1 MSKESDYSIYIY
13 IYLLYILISDT
24 CCVCEKRSVVCLVET
39 ERAGRQ
45 TLTTLFIYF
54 TFEGTRTVSLHIWA
68 HLRGNQ
74 AESQD
79 KHKHGR
85 SSQELSFLLSFSRS
99 FVLSFFRSLS
109 AGQVGSW
116 RLCSSQFS
124 HCCLPVGK
132 YGSFSSPLTSLT
144 LESPCVSVM
153 TGAEWGSEHT
163 LSACMQIMLLLR
175 GALNWIL
182 SAIKILFPEHS
193 SWCITCKEHLH

>member
-1 MSKESDYSIYIY
+1 MSKESDYFNHQIIKISFLTLFVFVRNVLLFVSRRQNEQGDKLWQRFLFILHLRTHEQSRYISE
-13 IYLLYILISDT
+13 LIS
-24 CCVCEKRSVVCLVET
+24 EEI
-39 ERAGRQ
+39 RQ
-45 TLTTLFIYF
+45 KATTN
-54 TFEGTRTVSLHIWA
+54 TNTVAA
-68 HLRGNQ
+68 H
-74 AESQD
+74 
-79 KHKHGR
+79 R
-85 SSQELSFLLSFSRS
+85 SSPFLPSFLPS
-99 FVLSFFRSLS
+99 FVLFFFRSLS

-144 LESPCVSVM
+144 LESPCVSVT